1 MRAFFTHGRRDNIAP
16 NAPIS
21 PAVAP
26 FVRPGLDMTT
36 VVERT
41 VLFADLRG
49 STSMYERLGNAAAS
63 AVITQSVAL
72 LARIVELHHG
82 HVVKTLGDGLLAV
95 FASAVDG
102 VAASDEMHE
111 SLERIAAPGDP
122 GTPSHFRAVPL
133 KLQIG
138 LALGEVVEMSGD
150 VFGDAVNVAA
160 RLLDH
165 VGDNETLATAAVV
178 DGLGGAGRD
187 RFRNLD
193 RMQLRGRVEP
203 VHVHLLEARRYVGD
217 AAVTAFGE
225 IAPLATEPEAIRLVW
240 LDMNRVYAGPSLPVV
255 RGRSP
260 TATYIIDDTRVSRSH
275 ARIDWHGGTF
285 ALIDLSYNGTYVRF
299 DRDPEVIALRRGNCT
314 LHGSGVISLGTPPVD
329 ALSPTVRFE
338 IMKFAD
344 TQRHPEDDIE
354 RGASRL

>member
-1 MRAFFTHGRRDNIAP
+1 MARRDKLDRDVP
-16 NAPIS
+16 NPTAAALLDV
-21 PAVAP
+21 PAA
-26 FVRPGLDMTT
+26 DMTR

-49 STSMYERLGNAAAS
+49 STSMYERLGNADAS

-72 LARIVELHHG
+72 LAQIVELHHG
-82 HVVKTLGDGLLAV
+82 QVVKTLGDGLLAV
-95 FASAVDG
+95 FASPRDG

-111 SLERIAAPGDP
+111 SLERIGAPGDRFVP
-122 GTPSHFRAVPL
+122 GLPRAVPL
-133 KLQIG
+133 KLQVG
-138 LALGEVVEMSGD
+138 LALGEIVELSGD

-160 RLLDH
+160 RLLEH
-165 VGDNETLATAAVV
+165 VGDNETLATAAVL
-178 DGLGGAGRD
+178 DGLEPRERS

-203 VHVHLLEARRYVGD
+203 VHVHLLEARRRSGD
-217 AAVTAFGE
+217 AATTAFGE
-225 IAPLATEPEAIRLVW
+225 MAPAWSEPEAIRLVG
-240 LDMNRVYAGPSLPVV
+240 LDMNRIYAGPSLPVV
-255 RGRSP
+255 LGRSP

-329 ALSPTVRFE
+329 AMSPSVRFE
-338 IMKFAD
+338 IVKFVD
-344 TQRHPEDDIE
+344 TQRQSPDDFDA
-354 RGASRL
+354 RR